1 MLFQL
6 FPAILSEILTSGYFC
21 VFLFNDTEQGFVDQ
35 HIKGLLLLFGEM
47 IVHPIKKKKIQHSVN
62 QHDVKNISVSKDE
75 IMQP

>member
-1 MLFQL
+1 MFQL
-6 FPAILSEILTSGYFC
+6 FPAILSEILTSGYLFC
-21 VFLFNDTEQGFVDQ
+21 VFLFNDTEQDFVDQ

-47 IVHPIKKKKIQHSVN
+47 LVHPILKKFQHSVN